1 MTENISM
8 KSPLIKRILAWMDE
22 RFPFKN
28 TPVWIVW
35 YLLAATV
42 ARYTADDAAIEF
54 GFHDLFGAMATWS
67 FFLLLRVF
75 DEHKDYELDLHNHP
89 ERVLQSGLITLFHLK
104 IIGAIC
110 VLFQFVWGL
119 YLDKGIGVI
128 TISWAVMFGYSLLM
142 AKEFFI
148 GEWLERRLVLY
159 ALSHQIIIPM
169 IIWWMC
175 VLAEPSA
182 EPGLVI
188 YWLMGLSFATG
199 MTLEIVRKTRGP
211 EEERDTVDSY
221 SKVFGTQGS
230 AYVVML
236 LLTFMLLQML
246 AICGFV
252 ISDGFYIGYGV
263 ILLMFFFAQ
272 FTVLKFVQKPSLGA
286 REKNEMACALFMLVG
301 YIVLIWAVLSER
313 LVNFSIWV

>member
-1 MTENISM
+1 MAENISM
-8 KSPLIKRILAWMDE
+8 RSPLVSRILAWMDE

-35 YLLAATV
+35 YLLAAAV
-42 ARYTADDAAIEF
+42 ARYTANESTITFGLHDMLGAIAA
-54 GFHDLFGAMATWS
+54 WS

-75 DEHKDYELDLHNHP
+75 DEHKDYDLDMHNHP
-89 ERVLQSGLITLFHLK
+89 ERVLQSGLITLTHLK
-104 IIGAIC
+104 VVGALC
-110 VLFQFVWGL
+110 VLFQLALGL
-119 YLDKGIGVI
+119 YLDKGMGII
-128 TISWAVMFGYSLLM
+128 TISWTVMFGYSLLM

-148 GEWLERRLVLY
+148 GEWLEKRLVLY
-159 ALSHQIIIPM
+159 ALSHQVIIPL

-175 VLAEPSA
+175 MLAEPSA

-252 ISDGFYIGYGV
+252 VSEGFYLGYAV

-272 FTVLKFVQKPSLGA
+272 ATLFKFVRMPSLEA
-286 REKNEMACALFMLVG
+286 REKDEMACALFMLVG
-301 YIVLIWAVLSER
+301 YIALIWAVLSER